1 MILLVCDIMK
11 KNVKIFILALL
22 MGIIGTIIF
31 TSTFDSTLITNAI
44 EKKAYLLI
52 GGTYTTKEQAEDKL
66 SEYSRGIIYNNNG
79 LYEVVIGIYPDRE
92 TKDIMASYFRDNS
105 FTFSEKELKANG
117 TLINNL
123 ENFAA
128 LIKKSDDEYYE
139 SINNSLLQIFKE
151 YIN

>member
-92 TKDIMASYFRDNS
+92 TKDIMASYFRDNA

-123 ENFAA
+123 ENFVA